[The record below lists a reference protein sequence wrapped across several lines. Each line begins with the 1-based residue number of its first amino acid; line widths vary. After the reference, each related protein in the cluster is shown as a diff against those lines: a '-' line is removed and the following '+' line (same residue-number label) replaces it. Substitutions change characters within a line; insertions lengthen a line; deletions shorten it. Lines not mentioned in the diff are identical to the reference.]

1 MVRPNILG
9 NCPNMFFYESI
20 NIEGTQDSHWHIAKW
35 MGRISLALE
44 FNERKRLTVS

>member
-9 NCPNMFFYESI
+9 NRPNMIFYEST

-44 FNERKRLTVS
+44 FNERTRLAVS